1 MRINLIDIFY
11 GCVLQSD
18 WFEQFLFSKWA
29 KNGNHFSPLN
39 HFYKFH
45 SIAFFSVDIN
55 FNLHHC
61 SVLNKFWKD
70 LLIRNLSLVCK
81 IKRLRISASITLKI
95 HQEHDYDIFNLVEP
109 LSATLN
115 ISNNSLEPNQQLE
128 SDHFFITWKL
138 LSSKIWRSCWTNTFV
153 SIDYLVNEYE
163 LLMKSDFV

>member
-1 MRINLIDIFY
+1 MVAYCSLIDSNSFCFQSERKMVTIFH
-11 GCVLQSD
+11 LWIIST
-18 WFEQFLFSKWA
+18 
-29 KNGNHFSPLN
+29 N
-39 HFYKFH
+39 
-45 SIAFFSVDIN
+45 SIPSLFFSVDIN